1 MSPLT
6 RSYATRRDRTR
17 IQNTHP
23 YTEQLPSRRICRF
36 SNPMGM
42 NSTAP
47 ALAYPLPPDVE
58 DVTTWTPYK
67 VTVSAS
73 TSSLHIEGKQH
84 PGKGMGGGQPH
95 HPVKRRS
102 QNFQVSPGLPYGERP
117 GFQDSCLCCGG
128 LVYQASI
135 TLPHCLRP
143 CEHGPC
149 EQGVEIQPS
158 LNSLLQ
164 SLPRCGSEA

>member
-47 ALAYPLPPDVE
+47 ALAYPLPPDYV
-58 DVTTWTPYK
+58 DSVQGHSICFHLLTSHRRQT
-67 VTVSAS
+67 AS
-73 TSSLHIEGKQH
+73 RQGD
-84 PGKGMGGGQPH
+84 GGGQPH
-95 HPVKRRS
+95 HPVERRS